1 MNCKNKEC
9 SVELCEFAD
18 DDEFYEIRANGQPRY
33 FGYCADCY
41 DDLRSGDLEDQLERM
56 FANA

>member
-9 SVELCEFAD
+9 QVELCEFAD
-18 DDEFYEIRANGQPRY
+18 DDEFYEVRANGKPRY

-41 DDLRSGDLEDQLERM
+41 DDLRSGELESQMEAVL
-56 FANA
+56 AHA